1 MTTPCYRV
9 RRVDVFIS
17 EARTDRDAVAAIAA
31 SLEAMVADL
40 EAVVYAMGLER
51 FPLLGLSR

>member
-1 MTTPCYRV
+1 
-9 RRVDVFIS
+9 
-17 EARTDRDAVAAIAA
+17 VAAIAA
-31 SLEAMVADL
+31 SLEALVADL